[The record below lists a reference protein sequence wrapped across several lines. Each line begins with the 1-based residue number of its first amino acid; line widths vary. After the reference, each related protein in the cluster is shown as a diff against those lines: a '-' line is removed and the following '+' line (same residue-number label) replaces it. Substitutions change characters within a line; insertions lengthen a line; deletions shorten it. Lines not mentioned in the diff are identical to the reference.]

1 MKDHFILGIH
11 SPNRLTQSASIQQL
25 LTEFGCSIRTRIG
38 LHEVQDGVCA
48 RDGVIL
54 LELVGEP
61 AHCEEL
67 SEKLSKIRGVQVQK
81 MIFTH
86 EN

>member
-1 MKDHFILGIH
+1 MNDHFILGIH

-25 LTEFGCSIRTRIG
+25 LTESGCLIRTRIG

-48 RDGVIL
+48 MDGVIL
-54 LELVGEP
+54 LELVGNR
-61 AHCEEL
+61 ACCETL
-67 SEKLSKIRGVQVQK
+67 GEKLSQIPGVQVQK

-86 EN
+86 PS

>member
-11 SPNRLTQSASIQQL
+11 SPNRLAQSSAIQSL

-48 RDGVIL
+48 MDGVIL

-61 AHCEEL
+61 VDCEKL
-67 SEKLSKIRGVQVQK
+67 CEKLSRIHGVQVQK

-86 EN
+86 